1 MGNMDCVETC
11 LGRRFDRELSVAYTV
26 TVCYH
31 IPYYLLPCVKANKQ
45 TEKKGGGGLGLG
57 SVGASVIPRVGERET
72 SGR

>member
-31 IPYYLLPCVKANKQ
+31 IPYYLLPCLKANKQ
-45 TEKKGGGGLGLG
+45 TEKKGGG
-57 SVGASVIPRVGERET
+57 V
-72 SGR
+72 